1 MPQRA
6 RHHARDRAHSDDL
19 PGDHRRCGSAYRGV
33 CGELATVLISGGNFF
48 YQKCLAKFLARASH
62 LLQHLAHLAM
72 DEIDGL
78 ERSDH
83 HTELDDLAFVVASND
98 VNAIDVLSLHGGLEF
113 ENGGVAR
120 EDLLRVAEAL

>member
-1 MPQRA
+1 
-6 RHHARDRAHSDDL
+6 
-19 PGDHRRCGSAYRGV
+19 
-33 CGELATVLISGGNFF
+33 
-48 YQKCLAKFLARASH
+48 
-62 LLQHLAHLAM
+62 M

-98 VNAIDVLSLHGGLEF
+98 VNAVDVLSLHGGLEF